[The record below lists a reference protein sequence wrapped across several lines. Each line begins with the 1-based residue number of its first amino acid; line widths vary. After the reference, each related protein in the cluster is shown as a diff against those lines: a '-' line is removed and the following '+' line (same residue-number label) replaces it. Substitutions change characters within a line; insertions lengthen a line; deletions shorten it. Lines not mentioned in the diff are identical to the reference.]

1 MSKIR
6 VGCIG
11 LGQRGGSMTKQIVN
25 NFSDRAEVVAVCDT
39 YEDRTKTMA
48 DWVEAQGHK
57 RPFETCDPY
66 AVIHRDDV
74 DAICIFTAWEW
85 HIELATAAMQA
96 GKYVGLEVG
105 GAYEVNDCF
114 KLVDTYEKTK
124 KHCMMLENC
133 CYGQREL
140 MAMQLAAEGAF
151 GEIVHCE
158 GGYCHDLRNE
168 ISSGVEIR
176 HYRLRNYT
184 NRCCDNYPTH
194 QLGPIA
200 KLLEINRGNRMLTLS
215 SFASKARG
223 LKDYVKMN
231 AEKYPHLQET
241 EFNQGDIVTTV
252 IKCARGETIVLTLDT
267 TLPRL
272 YSRNYSVRGTKG
284 AYFENGDMLQLD
296 SMGMN
301 HETDSPKDI
310 WGNGEKYREEH
321 KHPLWEKYG
330 ERALKAGHGGM
341 DFMVLSA
348 FFEAVEKD
356 AVPPIDTYD
365 TAAWMVVTALSEQS
379 IALGGAPVY
388 VPDFTRGQWMMRG
401 DSKSDLEFSLDL

>member
-6 VGCIG
+6 VGCLG
-11 LGQRGGSMTKQIVN
+11 LGQRGGSMTKAIVN
-25 NFSDRAEVVAVCDT
+25 NFSERVEIAAVCDT
-39 YEDRTKTMA
+39 YEDRTKAMA
-48 DWVEAQGHK
+48 DWVEEQGMA

-66 AVIHRDDV
+66 EVIHREDV

-85 HIELATAAMQA
+85 HIELATAAMRA

-114 KLVDTYEKTK
+114 KLVDTYEQTK

-133 CYGQREL
+133 CYGEKEL
-140 MAMQLAAEGAF
+140 MAMQLAKEGAF

-158 GGYCHDLRNE
+158 GGYCHDLRKE

-215 SFASKARG
+215 STASKARG

-231 AEKYPHLQET
+231 ADKYPHLQDT
-241 EFNQGDIVTTV
+241 EFSQGDVVTTV

-272 YSRNYSVRGTKG
+272 YSRNFSVRGTKG
-284 AYFENGDMLQLD
+284 CYFENGDMLQLD
-296 SMGMN
+296 SMDLN
-301 HETDSPKDI
+301 HETDPQSKC
-310 WGNGEKYREEH
+310 WGNAATYRKENQ
-321 KHPLWEKYG
+321 HPLWKKYG
-330 ERALKAGHGGM
+330 KDALKAGHGGM
-341 DFMVLSA
+341 DYMVLSA
-348 FFEAVEKD
+348 FFESIEKD

-379 IALGGAPVY
+379 IMLGGQPVAI
-388 VPDFTRGQWMMRG
+388 PDFTRGQWMMRG
-401 DSKSDLEFSLDL
+401 DMKSDLEFSLDM